1 MLRDNKNMAQL
12 NPIERNTVVFLTSIL
27 LIVIFF
33 PGPVQGLCMGP
44 EACGVVLGV
53 WTSMLSVPICLVLFV
68 FGIWQKTRPWLEVLA
83 LLPGFMTVVTGYLM
97 VFRVARFDLIWFP
110 LVHAGLM
117 ILMIRVGRLDRNKE
131 SMNEE
136 TSALHVG

>member
-1 MLRDNKNMAQL
+1 MAQL

-53 WTSMLSVPICLVLFV
+53 WTSMLTVPICLVLFA
-68 FGIWQKTRPWLEVLA
+68 FAIWPKTRPWLEVLA
-83 LLPGFMTVVTGYLM
+83 VLPGFMAILTGYLM
-97 VFRVARFDLIWFP
+97 VFRVARFDFIWVPLIH
-110 LVHAGLM
+110 VGLM
-117 ILMIRVGRLDRNKE
+117 IVMIRIGRFDRNKE
-131 SMNEE
+131 SKEGQLLTE
-136 TSALHVG
+136 